1 MKKLMMAAAAL
12 CCVTVGV
19 FTSCTNDD
27 NPVSNSGKAL
37 ITVNTVA
44 LYDELNITDLMSES
58 LNGKLSII
66 DSVLIYD
73 EAGNLLKKLGA
84 ESKTLEPL
92 TIEADNLPNG
102 TYTLV
107 AWQTTRNDDGTI
119 PWFVS
124 GEDQLSTVSISTV
137 YDTFF
142 YTRSLGYA
150 SATVTVDGGSI
161 AASVSPKA
169 MGSIIE
175 LRIDNLTK
183 DTGYNGIS
191 LRGANTQYVIG
202 CRLDPSLTDE
212 DRYIMEREHD
222 WVETVGKFDVG
233 TDSYKFFTLTHGG
246 YVLFSLYGVKEDKSR
261 ELLAD
266 GYHGYGSGE
275 TLIYYFDMNRP
286 GSQPAFFGTYED
298 FADWKADRDAGILV
312 FNPCLEWGCTID
324 EVEQYISATHN
335 WFNKDEEI
343 YYNEAWNT
351 WRKMYNVA
359 FLMTEE
365 YEFDTE
371 DGQNMNYVFCYCA
384 DPTVPYDKTVNDLLE
399 QGYVYNGKIQ
409 FPDEEPFD
417 IYFSADGKTEV
428 FFILYDDNTWE
439 INYQPTDSDDF
450 QYIIPANEAPSRTMV
465 KNYQL
470 TALRRIHAA
479 HRSKQ
484 SLAEKHS

>member
-1 MKKLMMAAAAL
+1 MRKSMMVAAAL
-12 CCVTVGV
+12 CCMTMSV

-27 NPVSNSGKAL
+27 NPVPNGGKAV

-44 LYDELNITDLMSES
+44 LYDELNITDLMQES
-58 LNGKLSII
+58 LKGDLSII

-92 TIEADNLPNG
+92 TIEAGNLPNG

-107 AWQTTRNDDGTI
+107 AWQTTPNDDGKI
-119 PWFVS
+119 AWVLS
-124 GEDQLSTVSISTV
+124 GEDQLSTVSLSTD

-161 AASVSPKA
+161 EASVSPKA

-183 DTGYNGIS
+183 DTGYNGIT
-191 LRGANTQYVIG
+191 LRGENSQYIIG

-212 DRYIMEREHD
+212 DRYIMEREHN

-233 TDSYKFFTLTHGG
+233 TDSYKFFTLTHGDD
-246 YVLFSLYGVKEDKSR
+246 VRFTLYGVKEDKSR
-261 ELLAD
+261 EELFK
-266 GYHGYGSGE
+266 GYHSYAPGE
-275 TLIYYFDMNRP
+275 SLIYYFDMNRL

-312 FNPCLEWGCTID
+312 FNPCLEWGCTVD
-324 EVEQYISATHN
+324 DVEQYISTTHHWYN
-335 WFNKDEEI
+335 EDEEV
-343 YYNEAWNT
+343 YYNEVWNT
-351 WRKMYNVA
+351 WRKRYYVA
-359 FLMTEE
+359 SLMAEE

-371 DGQNMNYVFCYCA
+371 DGQNMNYVFCYCE
-384 DPTVPYDKTVNDLLE
+384 DPTVPYDKSVNDLLE
-399 QGYVYNGKIQ
+399 QGYVYSGQIQ
-409 FPDEEPFD
+409 FPDDEPFD
-417 IYFSADGKTEV
+417 IYFSADGNIEV
-428 FFILYDDNTWE
+428 FVIIYEDNTWE
-439 INYQPTDSDDF
+439 IDYQPTDPDDF

-470 TALRRIHAA
+470 PALRRTHAL
-479 HRSKQ
+479 RSK
-484 SLAEKHS
+484 